1 MGVMRQIMRNGVDVE
16 EKKILLKDNG
26 RLGQKMD
33 EEKKWVR

>member
-1 MGVMRQIMRNGVDVE
+1 MRNTGDVE

-33 EEKKWVR
+33 EEKK

>member
-33 EEKKWVR
+33 EEKKEVG

>member
-1 MGVMRQIMRNGVDVE
+1 MGVMRQIMRNGGDVE

-33 EEKKWVR
+33 EEKKWVG

>member
-1 MGVMRQIMRNGVDVE
+1 MRNTGDVE

-33 EEKKWVR
+33 EEKKEI

>member
-1 MGVMRQIMRNGVDVE
+1 MRNGGDVE

-33 EEKKWVR
+33 EEKK

>member
-1 MGVMRQIMRNGVDVE
+1 MRNTGDVE

-33 EEKKWVR
+33 EEKKGVG

>member
-1 MGVMRQIMRNGVDVE
+1 MGVMRQIMRNGGDVE

-33 EEKKWVR
+33 EEKKEVG